1 MIKTKQELKAAYAQ
15 MKFDI
20 GVFQIRNTVN
30 EKIFVGSSMNLH
42 AIWNRERLTLNFG
55 GHNNQSLQEDWK
67 TYGEEI
73 FRYEIV
79 AQLEQKDG
87 DTEDFLKKELKMF
100 EKMYI
105 EELQPFGEKGYNR
118 KSGK

>member
-1 MIKTKQELKAAYAQ
+1 MIKTKQELKASYAQ

-20 GVFQIRNTVN
+20 GVFQIRNTIN

-42 AIWNRERLTLNFG
+42 AIWNRERLTLNCG
-55 GHNNQSLQEDWK
+55 GHNNQALQEDWK
-67 TYGEEI
+67 TFGEAN

-79 AQLEQKDG
+79 AQLEQKES
-87 DTEDFLKKELKMF
+87 DTDDFLKKELKTF
-100 EKMYI
+100 EKMYL

-118 KSGK
+118 NSAK